1 LGSSSIWPASPAGRI
16 GHNHAMTAGPST
28 IDDAYAA
35 AIARLTPAEKI
46 ARSMAM
52 LDWSRRW
59 MGRQIVAESGPLPDR
74 RLRWEV
80 ALRLYGSEPATCRL
94 IETAIAAMGHDVPG

>member
-1 LGSSSIWPASPAGRI
+1 
-16 GHNHAMTAGPST
+16 MTTRHFLTDETYS
-28 IDDAYAA
+28 A
-35 AIARLTPAEKI
+35 AIDRLTTAEKI
-46 ARSMAM
+46 AQSMAM

-59 MGRQIVAESGPLPDR
+59 IGRQIVAEQGPLPDE

-94 IETAIAAMGHDVPG
+94 IETAIAAMDRDVPG

>member
-1 LGSSSIWPASPAGRI
+1 MTGSHSSI
-16 GHNHAMTAGPST
+16 
-28 IDDAYAA
+28 DATYSA
-35 AIARLTPAEKI
+35 AIDRLTTAEKI
-46 ARSMAM
+46 AQSMAM

-59 MGRQIVAESGPLPDR
+59 ISRQIVAEQGPLPDE

-94 IETAIAAMGHDVPG
+94 IETAIAGMGRDVSG

>member
-1 LGSSSIWPASPAGRI
+1 MTTSHFSIDE
-16 GHNHAMTAGPST
+16 TYT
-28 IDDAYAA
+28 A
-35 AIARLTPAEKI
+35 AIDRLTAVEKV

-59 MGRQIVAESGPLPDR
+59 IGRQIVAEQGPLPDE

-94 IETAIAAMGHDVPG
+94 IETAIAAMDRDVPG

>member
-1 LGSSSIWPASPAGRI
+1 
-16 GHNHAMTAGPST
+16 MTDGPSA
-28 IDDAYAA
+28 IDEAYAV
-35 AIARLTPAEKI
+35 AIDRLTPAEKI

-59 MGRQIVAESGPLPDR
+59 IGRQIIAERGPLSAH

-94 IETAIAAMGHDVPG
+94 IETAIAHMGPDVPG

>member
-1 LGSSSIWPASPAGRI
+1 MTEGHSP
-16 GHNHAMTAGPST
+16 

-35 AIARLTPAEKI
+35 AIDRLTPTEKI

-59 MGRQIVAESGPLPDR
+59 IGRQVVAERGPLPEP

-94 IETAIAAMGHDVPG
+94 IETAIAEMGRDVPG